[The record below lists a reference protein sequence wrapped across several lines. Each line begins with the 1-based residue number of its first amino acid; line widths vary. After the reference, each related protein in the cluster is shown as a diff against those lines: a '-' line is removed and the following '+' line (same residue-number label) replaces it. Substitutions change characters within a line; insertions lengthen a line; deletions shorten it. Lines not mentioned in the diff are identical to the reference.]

1 MIDGID
7 GYRTMFPHDHGTD
20 AYERRLNPLTTYL
33 QRQGVTTILTSEVR
47 DITGNF
53 QATDHPMSYLG
64 GNLVFLRY
72 LESNGEL
79 QRAIGVLKQRASDF
93 ERTLRTFKITP
104 HGLSVSEQLTGL
116 QGVLKGT
123 PESTD

>member
-53 QATDHPMSYLG
+53 QATDHPVSYLG
-64 GNLVFLRY
+64 DNLVFLRY

-79 QRAIGVLKQRASDF
+79 QRAIGVLETARDRLRANATHVQDY
-93 ERTLRTFKITP
+93 
-104 HGLSVSEQLTGL
+104 SEWVECRRVTYR
-116 QGVLKGT
+116 VARDT
-123 PESTD
+123 